1 MGAQILD
8 LFNKEKTVEVL
19 RLLPIFL
26 DTSQPK

>member
-19 RLLPIFL
+19 RRFPIFL
-26 DTSQPK
+26 DTSRPK

>member
-8 LFNKEKTVEVL
+8 LFNKEKAVEVL

-26 DTSQPK
+26 DISQPK